1 MFYWC
6 STCFTCFTALPMGT
20 SKNCSVNGSNEPSDN
35 FPARLRGQS
44 KWNEQMLISK
54 TWPVLT
60 AQVSCPSLYAP
71 YHSSSNI
78 HAYIYIYKFTIPCS
92 KTFKAYPCT
101 HHPQVW
107 LGRQRTSSYIY
118 DTHVKQCS
126 TWALGFFVNG
136 FTSGRQ
142 MHSRMDETWLSGYES
157 WGSRDLYVG
166 HASIILTQNEEVLT
180 ARVTLSGSNWKE
192 NPLHLIDASRSAELI
207 FQVDVLWSCL
217 LNFSDWFSSSI
228 IVYHS
233 LS

>member
-60 AQVSCPSLYAP
+60 AHISCPSLYAP
-71 YHSSSNI
+71 YHSSPKI
-78 HAYIYIYKFTIPCS
+78 HAYINSKFPVQRRS
-92 KTFKAYPCT
+92 KHTLAPITLKSGLVANVHLWYPRQT
-101 HHPQVW
+101 MQY
-107 LGRQRTSSYIY
+107 LGPGIVASFLCIFRKR
-118 DTHVKQCS
+118 
-126 TWALGFFVNG
+126 

-142 MHSRMDETWLSGYES
+142 MHSRMKP
-157 WGSRDLYVG
+157 GSPAMMNHGDHSLYFG

-192 NPLHLIDASRSAELI
+192 NPLHLIDASRSAGLI
-207 FQVDVLWSCL
+207 FRLMFYKVA
-217 LNFSDWFSSSI
+217 FSTFQTGSAVQS
-228 IVYHS
+228 
-233 LS
+233 